1 MVDIKVLKIYKI
13 HQYFAEVECVFNFQ
27 FNDSIALKSLNTIK
41 ILKPNCKNIV
51 RFQYPKSGI
60 YPIDIMVG
68 NKILKTQYV
77 TIEF

>member
-27 FNDSIALKSLNTIK
+27 FNDSIALKSLNTTK